1 MARPQKKG
9 LSLKTQKSGQ
19 LVIEIKG
26 QVRFT
31 GFNIQGSS
39 FEKGAVGIYEDLG
52 KFTIGVERPGKAFK
66 KYKVRLEHCCPERV

>member
-1 MARPQKKG
+1 M
-9 LSLKTQKSGQ
+9 
-19 LVIEIKG
+19 IELKG

-66 KYKVRLEHCCPERV
+66 KYKVKTGPSSQYTQQADANRARAWKSS